1 MKKIILTL
9 MLLVVPIITL
19 ASDNT
24 SFMIGTK
31 AYDNLEDAIKNVKE
45 NETIKMYSSASLN
58 DRITID
64 KKVNINLNGNNIT
77 APTTIFYVDGGT
89 LNITGKGVI
98 KELEPNYGVIRVMG
112 KSTDTDTPYSI
123 VNISKDVTL
132 QGWTGIN
139 VSHTNNKS
147 HGVSIDVDGTINAV
161 SDINGD
167 SGIGIYVNGSIQ
179 HEESHPKIE
188 IKDNAK
194 IYSNGTGLYIAGYST
209 FNIKDAYI
217 EGVES
222 GLSIKSGK
230 LNIDG
235 ATIVCTGKDTTPTE
249 GYNNGVNSSGTAIQ
263 IESNNGYAGNIE
275 LDIKSGTIKSKN
287 SSVIYEYIGKGDT
300 TQVKSISISGGNF
313 VSEANKK
320 VFLLSN
326 NFKTIHLSFISG
338 GTYSSNPSDYLKTGY
353 SANNEDNKY
362 IVSKSAMAV
371 FGEKIDNSNSF
382 SNIIIFIVLIFISAV
397 LFINRYKIIKF
408 FRKTFNLG

>member
-1 MKKIILTL
+1 
-9 MLLVVPIITL
+9 
-19 ASDNT
+19 
-24 SFMIGTK
+24 MIGTK

-45 NETIKMYSSASLN
+45 HETIKMYSNANLN
-58 DRITID
+58 DTITID

-77 APTTIFYVDGGT
+77 APTTIFYVDAGT

-147 HGVSIDVDGTINAV
+147 HGVSINVDGTINAV

-188 IKDNAK
+188 ITDNAK

-287 SSVIYEYIGKGDT
+287 SSVIYEYVGKGDT

>member
-1 MKKIILTL
+1 MKKIVLTL

-45 NETIKMYSSASLN
+45 HETIKMYSNANLN
-58 DRITID
+58 DTITID

-77 APTTIFYVDGGT
+77 APTTIFYVDAGT

-147 HGVSIDVDGTINAV
+147 HGVSINVDGTINAV

-188 IKDNAK
+188 ITDNAK

-287 SSVIYEYIGKGDT
+287 SSVIYEYVGKGDT

-313 VSEANKK
+313 VSETDKK

-326 NFKTIHLSFISG
+326 NFKTTHPSFISG

-353 SANNEDNKY
+353 SANNEYNKY